1 MLFGIN
7 VIYGR
12 QLKRAAIVEAEID
25 AMTLMT
31 AGIPAVATLGAQF
44 SKVKADMIRRS
55 PIENLIIV
63 RDNDAAGKRWQRQII
78 DELRQDLSL
87 SIVTVNRAFKDVNE
101 AGIDNMRTYF
111 TRERRIRQIRKIL
124 L

>member
-78 DELRQDLSL
+78 DELRQDIAL